1 MSAFGGKADTNAF
14 QGTGMDTKIRVLKN
28 PVSYRISV
36 SRKSVSVSYR
46 IVSVSYLPYPKESP
60 SLGSLLLRNGMALG
74 PRHLGCHL
82 MQGAES
88 RQPRR
93 SREGTRSWPMKIENL
108 QSSSEMAVLRQK
120 RG

>member
-1 MSAFGGKADTNAF
+1 MSAFGGKADTNAS

-28 PVSYRISV
+28 PVSYLRIPKV
-36 SRKSVSVSYR
+36 RIR